1 MLMLRFGSQDSLR
14 RREMRPAEAQ
24 GSLDS
29 YGGLYPASATTDQR
43 TPDSHR
49 HAPLTV
55 GVL

>member
-1 MLMLRFGSQDSLR
+1 MAMIRFGSQDSLR
-14 RREMRPAEAQ
+14 RAGDAAREAQ
-24 GSLDS
+24 GSLI
-29 YGGLYPASATTDQR
+29 ATRALPGSTTEST